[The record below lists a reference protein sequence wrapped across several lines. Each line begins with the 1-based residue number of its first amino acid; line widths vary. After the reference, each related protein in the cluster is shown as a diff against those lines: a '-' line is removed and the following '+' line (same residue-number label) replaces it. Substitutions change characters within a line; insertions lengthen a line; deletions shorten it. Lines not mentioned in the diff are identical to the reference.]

1 MSVPIE
7 DIQDIFHFYDTVGDG
22 KIAASQLPHAIRAL
36 MLNPTE
42 QMIKKMTKQWEK
54 TPGNA
59 RISVQEFTPIYKNM
73 AKECG
78 RASTLNE
85 FQTLLSHFDREGN
98 GQITVAELRH
108 MLQNTGEKMTSQEVD
123 SLLYGLEAT
132 DGKININNFLQTH
145 MGIED

>member
-54 TPGNA
+54 TPDA